1 MLSWQSQNKTIQ
13 TQSDEW
19 LQIKVYLVIF
29 ASRQEDIELKKLPEI
44 RGLKDNVVP

>member
-1 MLSWQSQNKTIQ
+1 MLSWQSQNKTII
-13 TQSDEW
+13 TKSDEW

-29 ASRQEDIELKKLPEI
+29 ASRQEDIGLKKLPEI